1 MENTIQTV
9 VVGEASE
16 SDDDE
21 PSVQTQKKSLEDT
34 VPIQSTA
41 VTKAVVVSGEA
52 SESDEEIDTSQTKHL
67 PPLNV
72 DNYSKADEDLII
84 VDPSSIPGIEKAHL
98 YGHGMSKYDSLLHR
112 KLRERNIAF
121 RRHLVDSVHQVYLS
135 SSKDLHNIRLQLH
148 KTQGALND
156 VSHNMSLLTNDLFKL
171 DNTLDT
177 VSTCTIL
184 PDIKFPQ

>member
-1 MENTIQTV
+1 MENAIQTV
-9 VVGEASE
+9 VAGEASE

-21 PSVQTQKKSLEDT
+21 PSVQTQKKHSEET
-34 VPIQSTA
+34 IQSAA

-52 SESDEEIDTSQTKHL
+52 SESDEEIETSQTKHL
-67 PPLNV
+67 PPLN
-72 DNYSKADEDLII
+72 DKDSKADEDLII
-84 VDPSSIPGIEKAHL
+84 VDASSIPGIEKAHL
-98 YGHGMSKYDSLLHR
+98 YGHGTSKYDSLLHR

>member
-1 MENTIQTV
+1 MESAIQTV
-9 VVGEASE
+9 VAGEASE

-21 PSVQTQKKSLEDT
+21 PSVQTPKKQSEET
-34 VPIQSTA
+34 VPIQSA
-41 VTKAVVVSGEA
+41 AATKAVVVSGEA
-52 SESDEEIDTSQTKHL
+52 SESDEEIETSQTKHL

-72 DNYSKADEDLII
+72 DKDSKADEDLII
-84 VDPSSIPGIEKAHL
+84 VDASSIPGIEKAHL
-98 YGHGMSKYDSLLHR
+98 YGHGTSKYDSLLHR

-121 RRHLVDSVHQVYLS
+121 RRHLVDSVHQVYIS